1 MKNIIK
7 QYKHSNPFKYKHLA
21 FCNFKFSSFIPKK
34 VEYKFIDE
42 LEKILKNSEIENEKY
57 METVNKY
64 DSLYKQEFLK
74 NNDEMIRETSK
85 IMDKDEFLECDDLVD
100 ELLSFTNTEMNLF
113 KLVIKENAN
122 KSQGFDTTILN
133 ETYPFINESQINIF
147 PIENSNWSKLS
158 NLNIGNGQASD
169 TKSVKQEEK
178 KVEVKVEEPKAVS
191 IIKSIENSC
200 QNKIDIF

>member
-1 MKNIIK
+1 MRNITR
-7 QYKHSNPFKYKHLA
+7 QFKHSNPFKYKHLA
-21 FCNFKFSSFIPKK
+21 ICNFKFSSFIPKK

-42 LEKILKNSEIENEKY
+42 LEKIMKNSEIENEKY

-74 NNDEMIRETSK
+74 NNDEMLRETSK
-85 IMDKDEFLECDDLVD
+85 IMDKDELLECDDLVD

-122 KSQGFDTTILN
+122 RSQGFDTTILN
-133 ETYPFINESQINIF
+133 ESYPFINENQINIF
-147 PIENSNWSKLS
+147 PIENPNWSKLS
-158 NLNIGNGQASD
+158 NLNLGNGQASD

-191 IIKSIENSC
+191 IIKYSENSC
-200 QNKIDIF
+200 KHKIGIF